1 MIWSFF
7 FDIVTVIQAGSVVF
21 GTVLAAPLL
30 SSLCEKRRRR
40 GFICMAVGSLFAL
53 IATSSAGLWVLAAAN
68 AFWVMSSLRGYWLLS
83 EQPLGAVTEGLQAA
97 TPEALQNALDNV
109 SEAMVETGQAFWKR
123 FIWIHGHPTQ
133 SRALFAPM
141 MGHCL
146 FLYCRNNRDLPILKT
161 MLFREKS
168 KDFRKHP

>member
-1 MIWSFF
+1 MAHDGLRWKVTLMIWSFF
-7 FDIVTVIQAGSVVF
+7 FDIVIVIQAGSVVF

-40 GFICMAVGSLFAL
+40 GFICMAVKTIMLFAL

-109 SEAMVETGQAFWKR
+109 SEAMVETGQAVLETVHLDTR
-123 FIWIHGHPTQ
+123 PPDAI
-133 SRALFAPM
+133 
-141 MGHCL
+141 
-146 FLYCRNNRDLPILKT
+146 
-161 MLFREKS
+161 
-168 KDFRKHP
+168 

>member
-1 MIWSFF
+1 MAHDGLRWKVTLMIWSFF
-7 FDIVTVIQAGSVVF
+7 FDIVIVIQAGSVVF

-30 SSLCEKRRRR
+30 SNLCEKRRRR

-68 AFWVMSSLRGYWLLS
+68 AFWVISSLRGYWLLS

-109 SEAMVETGQAFWKR
+109 SEAMVETGQAVLETVHLDTR
-123 FIWIHGHPTQ
+123 PPDAI
-133 SRALFAPM
+133 
-141 MGHCL
+141 
-146 FLYCRNNRDLPILKT
+146 
-161 MLFREKS
+161 
-168 KDFRKHP
+168 

>member
-1 MIWSFF
+1 MAQDELRWKVTQMIWSFF
-7 FDIVTVIQAGSVVF
+7 SDIVVVIQVGSVVF

-30 SSLCEKRRRR
+30 SSLCETHRRR

-68 AFWVMSSLRGYWLLS
+68 VSSLRGYWLLS

-109 SEAMVETGQAFWKR
+109 SEAMVETGQAVLE
-123 FIWIHGHPTQ
+123 TVN
-133 SRALFAPM
+133 LD
-141 MGHCL
+141 
-146 FLYCRNNRDLPILKT
+146 NRPPDAV
-161 MLFREKS
+161 
-168 KDFRKHP
+168 

>member
-1 MIWSFF
+1 MALMVRDELRWKVTQMIWSFF
-7 FDIVTVIQAGSVVF
+7 SDIVVVIQVGSVVF

-30 SSLCEKRRRR
+30 SSLSETRRRR

-68 AFWVMSSLRGYWLLS
+68 AFWVVSSLRGYWLLS

-109 SEAMVETGQAFWKR
+109 SEAMVETGQAVLE
-123 FIWIHGHPTQ
+123 TVN
-133 SRALFAPM
+133 
-141 MGHCL
+141 
-146 FLYCRNNRDLPILKT
+146 LYNRP
-161 MLFREKS
+161 
-168 KDFRKHP
+168 PNAA